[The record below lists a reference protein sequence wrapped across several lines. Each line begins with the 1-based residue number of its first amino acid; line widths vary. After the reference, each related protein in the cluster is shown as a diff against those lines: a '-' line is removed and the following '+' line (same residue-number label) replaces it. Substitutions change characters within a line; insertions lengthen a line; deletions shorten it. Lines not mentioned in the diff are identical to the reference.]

1 MKSEGR
7 RGEVCGYSI
16 LFVCLGNICRSPIA
30 EAMAHEILGEHV
42 RVESAGLIAMSGNRA
57 TPEAVE
63 AARERGFDI
72 RHHRARNL
80 AEIDLSSFDRIVA
93 LNRDIAA
100 RLAREYAV
108 PPEILVVWEVEDPFG
123 LDTDVY
129 RSCASEIER
138 ALRETELMSP

>member
-1 MKSEGR
+1 MK
-7 RGEVCGYSI
+7 GEYSI

-30 EAMAHEILGEHV
+30 EAMAREIVGDDV

-80 AEIDLSSFDRIVA
+80 AEIDLTSFDRIVA
-93 LNRDIAA
+93 LNRDIAE
-100 RLAREYAV
+100 RLARDYDV
-108 PPEILVVWEVEDPFG
+108 SPEALVVWEVEDPFG
-123 LDTDVY
+123 LDSDVY
-129 RSCASEIER
+129 RSCASEIQK
-138 ALRETELMSP
+138 ALQETDLMSS

>member
-1 MKSEGR
+1 VRE
-7 RGEVCGYSI
+7 YSI

-30 EAMAHEILGEHV
+30 EAMAREVLGE
-42 RVESAGLIAMSGNRA
+42 RAGVESAGIIALSGNRA

-80 AEIDLSSFDRIVA
+80 SEIDLSSFDRIVA

-100 RLAREYAV
+100 RLERDYGV
-108 PPEILVVWEVEDPFG
+108 PPEVLVVWEVEDPFG
-123 LDTDVY
+123 LDEDVY
-129 RSCASEIER
+129 RSCASEIEK
-138 ALRETELMSP
+138 ALRETKLMGSIR

>member
-1 MKSEGR
+1 
-7 RGEVCGYSI
+7 VCECSI

-30 EAMAHEILGEHV
+30 EAMAQEILGESV
-42 RVESAGLIAMSGNRA
+42 RAESAGLIAMSGNRA

-80 AEIDLSSFDRIVA
+80 SEIDLSSFDRIVA

-100 RLAREYAV
+100 RLERDYGV
-108 PPEILVVWEVEDPFG
+108 PTETLVVWEVEDPFG

-129 RSCASEIER
+129 RSCASEIDK
-138 ALRETELMSP
+138 ALRETDLMSQ